1 MNTEA
6 TKDMLKVL
14 NHQRNLLIEELRSFK
29 QLPVNRKRLD
39 QSVFSKMCN
48 HLKSQIKDMDEMILG
63 LKEAHK
69 KSNLLGQ
76 QHTYN
81 FDTKTI
87 EPVAREM
94 YAVFNKRQ
102 NCDEDLQL
110 DLGNLISIFPEAG
123 DAIAEAEIANEWSWC
138 KVKVSVTRLEN

>member
-1 MNTEA
+1 MSKETI
-6 TKDMLKVL
+6 KVL
-14 NHQRNLLIEELRSFK
+14 NHQRNVLVDELRSFK
-29 QLPVNRKRLD
+29 RLPVNRKRLD

-48 HLKSQIKDMDEMILG
+48 HLKSEIKDLDDVILG
-63 LKEAHK
+63 LKEANK

-76 QHTYN
+76 EHAYDL
-81 FDTKTI
+81 DTKTI

-102 NCDEDLQL
+102 NCDEVLQL
-110 DLGNLISIFPEAG
+110 DLGNLISIFPKAG